1 VHRNEEAEVR
11 NWMAVLAMSAALG
24 GAAPGPQSAEIA
36 AQWAQD
42 GRFHFLACEFKEA
55 AHAFENS
62 VAEQSENAEWR
73 YWLGKTY
80 ARLAEVSGP
89 LTASKNARRAQRN
102 LEQAVKLDPQNQ
114 KYLGELF
121 DFYVDSPEWFHGGLE
136 RAAALLERLSP
147 EAPDTQDRLAELTES
162 RKEHSGVGWWMRAA
176 VLRTSGAVGYLVPQ
190 R

>member
-1 VHRNEEAEVR
+1 MRH
-11 NWMAVLAMSAALG
+11 WMAVLAMSATLG
-24 GAAPGPQSAEIA
+24 GAAAGPRSGEIA
-36 AQWAQD
+36 AQWAED

-62 VAEQSENAEWR
+62 VAEQPGNAELR

-80 ARLAEVSGP
+80 ARMAEVSGP
-89 LTASKNARRAQRN
+89 LSASKNARRAQRH

-114 KYLGELF
+114 QYLAELF

-136 RAAALLERLSP
+136 RAAALLERLGP
-147 EAPDTQDRLAELTES
+147 EAFDAEDRLAALAKS

-176 VLRTSGAVGYLVPQ
+176 VLRTSSAVGYLVPQ